1 MLSNRIEAPETPDF
15 LRHEGQAGHWIAGF
29 DWSHTA
35 LGPISRWPQSLK
47 SAVGI
52 LVRSPVPIV
61 MLWGADG
68 YMIYNDSYAE
78 FAGGRHPQALG
89 SKVREGWPEVAD
101 FNDHVMKT
109 GLAGGTLSYRD
120 QELTLLRNGRP
131 EQVWMNLDYSPVLD
145 ESGKPAGVIAI
156 VVETTS
162 RVTAERQ
169 LAAENARLAQM
180 FEQGPSFLA
189 MLSGPEHQIE
199 FANTSYRKLVGG
211 RDVVGKTVAEALPEV
226 AGQGYIAL
234 LDQVYRSGTAFS
246 STGAS
251 YTVQAT
257 PDGPA
262 EERFVDF
269 VYQPIRD
276 AAGAVT
282 GIFVDGVDVTDRM
295 EGELALRE
303 ANAMLEARV
312 LERTA
317 ELQAKEARLRT
328 IFETSY
334 QFQGMIAT
342 DGMLL
347 DSNGTSL
354 TAIGCRLSDVAGLS
368 FWDTPW
374 FTGTEGAPE
383 KVRAAIFAAAEG
395 RTVHEE
401 MQLNLPQGG
410 WRWFNLTIR
419 PLRDAEG
426 EVLAVIAEAAEFTE
440 QRQAEEAL
448 RQSQK
453 MEAVGQLTGGLAHDF
468 NNLLTGVLGSLE
480 IMEIRMAQG
489 RVKELDRYITVAQG
503 AAKRAA
509 ALTHR
514 LLAFSRRQTL
524 DPKPTDVNRLVL
536 EMDELVRRSMGPQI
550 AVEVVTAA
558 GLWATLV
565 DPNQLEN
572 ALLNL
577 CINARDAMPDGGRL
591 TIETCNRWLD
601 DRAAHERDLTPGQY
615 ISLCVSDTGSGMPP
629 DVVSRAF
636 DPFFTTK
643 PIGEGTGLGL
653 SMVYGFARQS
663 GGQVRIYS
671 EVDGGTMVCVYLP
684 RLYTQQEREAE
695 SLTAPPV
702 EPTHDG
708 ETVLVVDDEPAVRML
723 VVEALSD
730 LGYVAMEAED
740 GPSAMKIL
748 RTDKS
753 LDLLITDVGLPGG
766 TNGRQLADAARVGRP
781 NLKVLFITGY
791 AENAAIGNGQLTPGM
806 HVLTKPFTM
815 DALSRR
821 IKQVFADDVR
831 T

>member
-317 ELQAKEARLRT
+317 ELQA
-328 IFETSY
+328 S
-334 QFQGMIAT
+334 
-342 DGMLL
+342 
-347 DSNGTSL
+347 
-354 TAIGCRLSDVAGLS
+354 
-368 FWDTPW
+368 
-374 FTGTEGAPE
+374 
-383 KVRAAIFAAAEG
+383 
-395 RTVHEE
+395 
-401 MQLNLPQGG
+401 
-410 WRWFNLTIR
+410 
-419 PLRDAEG
+419 
-426 EVLAVIAEAAEFTE
+426 
-440 QRQAEEAL
+440 
-448 RQSQK
+448 
-453 MEAVGQLTGGLAHDF
+453 
-468 NNLLTGVLGSLE
+468 
-480 IMEIRMAQG
+480 
-489 RVKELDRYITVAQG
+489 
-503 AAKRAA
+503 
-509 ALTHR
+509 
-514 LLAFSRRQTL
+514 
-524 DPKPTDVNRLVL
+524 
-536 EMDELVRRSMGPQI
+536 
-550 AVEVVTAA
+550 
-558 GLWATLV
+558 
-565 DPNQLEN
+565 
-572 ALLNL
+572 
-577 CINARDAMPDGGRL
+577 
-591 TIETCNRWLD
+591 
-601 DRAAHERDLTPGQY
+601 
-615 ISLCVSDTGSGMPP
+615 
-629 DVVSRAF
+629 SRA
-636 DPFFTTK
+636 
-643 PIGEGTGLGL
+643 
-653 SMVYGFARQS
+653 
-663 GGQVRIYS
+663 
-671 EVDGGTMVCVYLP
+671 
-684 RLYTQQEREAE
+684 
-695 SLTAPPV
+695 
-702 EPTHDG
+702 
-708 ETVLVVDDEPAVRML
+708 
-723 VVEALSD
+723 
-730 LGYVAMEAED
+730 
-740 GPSAMKIL
+740 
-748 RTDKS
+748 
-753 LDLLITDVGLPGG
+753 
-766 TNGRQLADAARVGRP
+766 
-781 NLKVLFITGY
+781 
-791 AENAAIGNGQLTPGM
+791 
-806 HVLTKPFTM
+806 
-815 DALSRR
+815 
-821 IKQVFADDVR
+821 
-831 T
+831 